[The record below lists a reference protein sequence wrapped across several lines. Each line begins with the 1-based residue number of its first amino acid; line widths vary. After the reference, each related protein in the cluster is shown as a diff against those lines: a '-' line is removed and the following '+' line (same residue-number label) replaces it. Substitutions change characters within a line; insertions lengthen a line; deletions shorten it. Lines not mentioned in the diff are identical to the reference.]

1 MKHKV
6 RTHPC
11 IESLPTAVTQN
22 YILHLNG
29 WEIKD
34 GALGRHINSFLSLRF
49 NSADS
54 GSIKTFTCAAP
65 SAAAIEFTTAPG
77 LFKWTRGRGGR
88 NHRLRRRSAEYL
100 RKNPSDEISQGD
112 KL

>member
-1 MKHKV
+1 M
-6 RTHPC
+6 
-11 IESLPTAVTQN
+11 TQN
-22 YILHLNG
+22 YILRLNG

-65 SAAAIEFTTAPG
+65 PQ
-77 LFKWTRGRGGR
+77 LPLL
-88 NHRLRRRSAEYL
+88 NLQLRRGCLSGHG
-100 RKNPSDEISQGD
+100 DEEEGTID
-112 KL
+112 